1 MYVVIL
7 RLLLV
12 LIYADIPTIFSRV
25 NRLSTIGS
33 KHSYISLR
41 QVTTV
46 SPTHRNHIH
55 IAARDSCWVDTLLP
69 VNKAQ
74 EHNFILILKAVLAT
88 SLGSREF
95 DTKNNPAQR
104 RPGVFII

>member
-41 QVTTV
+41 HVTTV

-55 IAARDSCWVDTLLP
+55 IALLP

-88 SLGSREF
+88 SLGSRDF